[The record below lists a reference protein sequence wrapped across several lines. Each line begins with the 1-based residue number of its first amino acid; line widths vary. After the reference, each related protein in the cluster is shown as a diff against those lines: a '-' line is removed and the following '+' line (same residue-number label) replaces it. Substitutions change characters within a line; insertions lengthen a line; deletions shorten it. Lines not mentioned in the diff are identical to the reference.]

1 MRCLVLGGTG
11 FIGGRLT
18 AALRAAGSA
27 VRVLSRS
34 PAGPAAV
41 PGAHYLAADFLD
53 AGAVRAA
60 VEGIEVVFHLVGT
73 SLPAGSNADPQ
84 ADVRGNLLGTL
95 GLLEACRDA
104 GVRRV
109 VFVSSGGT
117 VYGEPRTLP
126 VAETHPTDPLCSYG
140 ITKLAIEKYLRLFH
154 RLHGQDYRV
163 LRLANPYGPGQRTD
177 RRQGVVTTFLQRA
190 MHGEPLEIWGDG
202 AVVRDFVYIADAV
215 DALQLAAVHEGP
227 DRVFNIGSGS
237 GLSLRDVVA
246 ATGELL
252 GRPLEVAYRPGR
264 AWDVPANVLDIA
276 LAREKLGW
284 EPRTGFTQGLVAT
297 KQWLEGRP

>member
-18 AALRAAGSA
+18 AALLEAGDEVS
-27 VRVLSRS
+27 VLSRS
-34 PAGPAAV
+34 PAGTAAV
-41 PGAHYLAADFLD
+41 PGARYAAADYLD

-60 VEGIEVVFHLVGT
+60 LDGIEVAFHLVGT
-73 SLPAGSNADPQ
+73 SLPANSNADPM

-117 VYGEPRTLP
+117 VYGEPRALP
-126 VAETHPTDPLCSYG
+126 VPESHPTEPLCSYG
-140 ITKLAIEKYLRLFH
+140 ITKLAIEKYLKLH
-154 RLHGQDYRV
+154 ERLHGLDYRV

-177 RRQGVVTTFLQRA
+177 RRQGVVTTFLRRA
-190 MHGEPLEIWGDG
+190 MQGEPLEIWGDG
-202 AVVRDFVYIADAV
+202 AVVRDFVFIADAV
-215 DALQLAAVHEGP
+215 EALQRAAAHEGP
-227 DRVFNIGSGS
+227 ERVFNIGSGS

-246 ATGELL
+246 AVEELL
-252 GRPLEVAYRPGR
+252 GRRLDVAYRPGR

-276 LAREKLGW
+276 LARRALGW
-284 EPRTGFTQGLVAT
+284 SPRTGFRQGLEQT
-297 KQWLEGRP
+297 RRWLESHP